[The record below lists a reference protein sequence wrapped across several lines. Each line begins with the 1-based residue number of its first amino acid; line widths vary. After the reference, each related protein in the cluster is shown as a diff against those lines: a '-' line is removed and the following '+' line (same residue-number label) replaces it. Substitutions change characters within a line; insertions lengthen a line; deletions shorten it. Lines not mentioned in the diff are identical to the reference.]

1 MAEAFCHCVRSDA
14 ILYVP
19 SEMASSLSLL
29 AMTDAKVS
37 DGAFTRC
44 SVRSLR

>member
-1 MAEAFCHCVRSDA
+1 MVEAFCHCERSEA

-19 SEMASSLSLL
+19 SEMVSSLSLL
-29 AMTDAKVS
+29 AMTDSKVS

-44 SVRSLR
+44 SLRSLR